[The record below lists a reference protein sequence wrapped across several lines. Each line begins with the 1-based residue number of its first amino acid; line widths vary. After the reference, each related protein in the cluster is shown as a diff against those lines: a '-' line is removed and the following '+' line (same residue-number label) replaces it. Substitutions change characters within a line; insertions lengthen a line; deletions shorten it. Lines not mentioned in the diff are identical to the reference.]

1 MRPWIDRKSTTSGD
15 TPTRLLLVVWLRPLW
30 FLVYRVIIIVRI
42 IYVLP
47 MESFFTIGRCG
58 RVSHAIGVADTLAE
72 QGTDVTVISGPQTGE
87 HIRHAKVIEVKRGD
101 ARSWYAAMSAELD
114 RLLEDKPEQTTAVI
128 VRYRVSN
135 AVRFISRMRNRHPSR
150 AWCFEVNSLAY
161 HQYPGL
167 PGPIRRLVLSIEARL
182 VGQADCSYLISD
194 VLRQDIEPRVRDGHR
209 CLVVPNGGP
218 APVQLS
224 PSAPDAVFRFVFFG
238 MLHHYNHLDVMIDGF
253 LHARGQGLD
262 AELHIY
268 GDGEKFSQV
277 VGMAKQDVNIHVH
290 GRYNLNELL
299 NSDLTDSACV
309 LLLPF
314 GDSEGLN
321 RVQSPIK
328 LFEYMATGLPI
339 IASDMSQVRVTL
351 NNSNSAMLVDPRSAE
366 AWGEAMLEL
375 KSSASARAAMSR
387 EIRKSYPLYT
397 WEHRVVQL
405 QEGLKKLF
413 LEPVGI

>member
-1 MRPWIDRKSTTSGD
+1 MVAWRYGTGPLC
-15 TPTRLLLVVWLRPLW
+15 LLI
-30 FLVYRVIIIVRI
+30 YRAVIIVRI

-47 MESFFTIGRCG
+47 MESFFAIGRCG
-58 RVSHAIGVADTLAE
+58 RVSHAIGVADTLAK
-72 QGTDVTVISGPQTGE
+72 QGTDVTVISGPQTAE
-87 HIRHAKVIEVKRGD
+87 FIHHAKVIEIKRGD
-101 ARSWYAAMSAELD
+101 ARSWFAAMIGKLD
-114 RLLEDKPEQTTAVI
+114 ELLEGSDEQTTAVI

-135 AVRFISRMRNRHPSR
+135 AIRFISRMRRRRPSSV
-150 AWCFEVNSLAY
+150 WCFEVNSLAY

-194 VLRQDIEPRVRDGHR
+194 VLREDIEPRVRDSHR

-218 APVQLS
+218 AAIQLP
-224 PSAPDAVFRFVFFG
+224 PSAPDAAFRFLFFG

-253 LHARGQGLD
+253 LHARKKGLD

-268 GDGEKFSQV
+268 GHGEKFSQV
-277 VGMAKQDVNIHVH
+277 NEMAKQDANIHVH
-290 GRYNLNELL
+290 GRYDLDELM
-299 NSDLTDSACV
+299 NNDLTDSACV

-339 IASDMSQVRVTL
+339 IASDMPQVRVTL
-351 NNSNSAMLVDPRSAE
+351 NNNNSAMLVNPRSAE
-366 AWGEAMLEL
+366 AWGEAMLEV
-375 KSSASARAAMSR
+375 KSSASIRAAMSS
-387 EIRKSYPLYT
+387 EIRKSYPPYT

-405 QEGLKKLF
+405 QEGLMKTLR
-413 LEPVGI
+413 